1 MNRQYSSHPKIGI
14 RPVVDGR
21 RNLTFQATCDRTMKM
36 AEMAKAFY
44 ETHLRYTD
52 GTPVQCVIA
61 DQYIDGAYQ
70 AAQCAKK
77 FARENVGVLLTVTTC
92 WCFVTEVYAPDP
104 QIPQAIWGI
113 NGTERPGAV
122 FLAAALAA
130 YNQVGI
136 PAFPIYG
143 RDVQDKDDETI
154 PADVQEKLLR
164 FARAGLAVAEMRGRS
179 YLAIGTT
186 SMGIAGCTGHE
197 NTAQQYM
204 GLLTEHTDM
213 CEIDRRIEQG
223 IYDREEYETALAW
236 VKRHCPEGKDWNP
249 DSIRLT
255 TAEKEKIWEKNIKMA
270 MIIRDMMVGNPRL
283 GEMGFEE
290 EAAGHNALAAGFQG
304 QRNWTDY
311 KPNGDFP
318 ESILCSS
325 FDWNGIREPF
335 IVATENDML
344 NGLTMLLMH
353 LLTGAAQGFSDIRT
367 YWSPEAVKTATGYT
381 LEGRAANGF
390 IHLINSGATA
400 LDATGQQSYDG
411 VTPVMK
417 PFYDIT
423 QEEVEACLKATT
435 WGPAD
440 QEMFRGG
447 GFSSTFYTRDAM
459 PMTMARIS
467 VVNGLGPILQIAE
480 GYSARLPEEV
490 FEVLNSR
497 TNPTWP
503 STFFVPNLTGQGAFR
518 DVYTVMANW
527 SANHGAFSC
536 GHIGADLITLASMLR
551 IPVTMH
557 NVPEEKLFRPSA
569 WATFGTSCPEA
580 ADLAACRNFGPLY
593 R

>member
-1 MNRQYSSHPKIGI
+1 MNHQYSNHPKIGI

-21 RNLTFQATCDRTMKM
+21 RNLTFDAICDRTMKL
-36 AEMAKAFY
+36 AYMAKEFY
-44 ETHLRYTD
+44 ESHLRYAD
-52 GTPVQCVIA
+52 GEPVQCVVA

-70 AAQCAKK
+70 SAQCAQK

-92 WCFVTEVYAPDP
+92 WCFVTEVYVPDA
-104 QIPQAIWGI
+104 QIPQAIWGV
-113 NGTERPGAV
+113 NSTDRPGAV

-130 YNQVGI
+130 HNQVGV

-143 RDVQDKDDETI
+143 RDVQDSGDETI

-164 FARAGLAVAEMRGRS
+164 FAKAGLAVAEMRGRS

-197 NTAQQYM
+197 NMAQQYL
-204 GLLTEHTDM
+204 GLLTEHVDM
-213 CEIDRRIEQG
+213 CEIDRRMELQ

-236 VKRHCPEGKDWNP
+236 VREHCHEGKDYNP
-249 DSIRLT
+249 DSIRLSD
-255 TAEKEKIWEKNIKMA
+255 EKKDEIWQKNVQMA
-270 MIIRDMMVGNPRL
+270 IIIRDLMLGNPRL
-283 GEMGFEE
+283 KERGFDE
-290 EAAGHNALAAGFQG
+290 EAGGHNALAAGFQG

-367 YWSPEAVKTATGYT
+367 YWSPEAVKTATGCT

-390 IHLINSGATA
+390 IHLINSGATT
-400 LDATGQQSYDG
+400 LDATGEQSYDG
-411 VTPVMK
+411 VTPAMK
-417 PFYDIT
+417 PFYDISE
-423 QEEVEACLKATT
+423 QEADACLKATT

-440 QEMFRGG
+440 QKMFRGG
-447 GFSSTFYTRDAM
+447 GFSSTFYTRDGM

-467 VVNGLGPILQIAE
+467 VVDGLGPILQIAE
-480 GYSARLPEEV
+480 GYSVRPQQAV
-490 FEVLNSR
+490 FDEINRR
-497 TNPTWP
+497 TDPTWP
-503 STFFVPNLTGQGAFR
+503 TTFFAPNLTGQGAFR

-580 ADLAACRNFGPLY
+580 ADLLACRNFGPLY